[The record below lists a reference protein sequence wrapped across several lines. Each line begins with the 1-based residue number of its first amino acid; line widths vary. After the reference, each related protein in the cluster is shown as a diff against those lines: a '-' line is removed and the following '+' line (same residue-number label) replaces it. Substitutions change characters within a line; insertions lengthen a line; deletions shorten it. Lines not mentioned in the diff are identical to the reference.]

1 MKWPEVT
8 IWSYDRLAIPSNDRV
23 PSAFSCWGVHS
34 VKAPIRVAIAG
45 VIVLLVGLAPHVVGA
60 DQRSIGRRGPLT
72 SLVVVQRVRVV
83 NFAFRPKSLTI
94 SAGTKVRWVVRE
106 GTHSTTS
113 NTGLWDSGV
122 LSQGEAFGRVFRKA
136 GTFKYHCSVHPSAMR
151 GVITVT

>member
-1 MKWPEVT
+1 MWGRHSFVT
-8 IWSYDRLAIPSNDRV
+8 RS
-23 PSAFSCWGVHS
+23 
-34 VKAPIRVAIAG
+34 IRAAIATL
-45 VIVLLVGLAPHVVGA
+45 IVLLVALAPTVVDASQRISGTRDGA
-60 DQRSIGRRGPLT
+60 ARR
-72 SLVVVQRVRVV
+72 VVVQRVRMV

-94 SAGTKVRWVVRE
+94 SKGTKVRWVVRE

-136 GTFKYHCSVHPSAMR
+136 GTFKYHCSVHPSVMR

>member
-1 MKWPEVT
+1 M
-8 IWSYDRLAIPSNDRV
+8 N
-23 PSAFSCWGVHS
+23 G
-34 VKAPIRVAIAG
+34 PIRVAVAAL
-45 VIVLLVGLAPHVVGA
+45 IVLFVGLAPVVVAA
-60 DQRSIGRRGPLT
+60 DQRTPRKPGTAARRA
-72 SLVVVQRVRVV
+72 VVERVRMV

-94 SAGTKVRWVVRE
+94 SKGTKVRWVVRE

-136 GTFKYHCSVHPSAMR
+136 GTFKYHCSVHPSVMR

>member
-1 MKWPEVT
+1 
-8 IWSYDRLAIPSNDRV
+8 
-23 PSAFSCWGVHS
+23 